1 MAKKSD
7 GQQMETASINPETVG
22 DISRLVVVVMLQ
34 CMAGMDRTLEVDAEV
49 QVRPDVASAWVEAG
63 IARMKGK

>member
-1 MAKKSD
+1 
-7 GQQMETASINPETVG
+7 METTSIVPGTTG
-22 DISRLVVVVMLQ
+22 DISRVVVVVMLQ

-49 QVRPDVASAWVEAG
+49 QVRPDVASAWVAAG

>member
-7 GQQMETASINPETVG
+7 GQQMETASIVPETAG
-22 DISRLVVVVMLQ
+22 NISKTVVVIMLQ

-49 QVRPDVASAWVEAG
+49 QVRTDVATAWVEAG